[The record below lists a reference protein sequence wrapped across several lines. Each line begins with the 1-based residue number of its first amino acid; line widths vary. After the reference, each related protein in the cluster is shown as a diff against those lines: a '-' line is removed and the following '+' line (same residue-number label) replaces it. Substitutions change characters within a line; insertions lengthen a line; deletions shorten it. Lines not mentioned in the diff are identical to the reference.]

1 MATVSV
7 AHRWSVVRQKFSSVA
22 EGKQVEN
29 LTISSDVSAELCIRL
44 LSSSCLQNFSGLRA
58 KIQTSSAEWITE
70 FLSRGGLEILFQAL
84 KRLSKGEKMAFMEAC
99 MQLECVN
106 CIKAVMNSKR
116 GLDSMIRN
124 KTLVRN
130 LAKGWRLISI
140 VYFFTEISNKFILR
154 ANDFQIAYWLI
165 QITRQR
171 KKVLIEFFSYFLE
184 TSVFLKS

>member
-1 MATVSV
+1 
-7 AHRWSVVRQKFSSVA
+7 
-22 EGKQVEN
+22 
-29 LTISSDVSAELCIRL
+29 
-44 LSSSCLQNFSGLRA
+44 
-58 KIQTSSAEWITE
+58 
-70 FLSRGGLEILFQAL
+70 
-84 KRLSKGEKMAFMEAC
+84 

-154 ANDFQIAYWLI
+154 ANDFQIAY
-165 QITRQR
+165 
-171 KKVLIEFFSYFLE
+171 
-184 TSVFLKS
+184 

>member
-7 AHRWSVVRQKFSSVA
+7 ANRWSVVRQKFSSVA

-70 FLSRGGLEILFQAL
+70 FLSRGGLEILFQVL

-140 VYFFTEISNKFILR
+140 VYFLTEISNKFILR

-171 KKVLIEFFSYFLE
+171 KKF
-184 TSVFLKS
+184 